1 MSKSHSYT
9 LEVSKKKKGV
19 AVSRHKDGTVH
30 ITVYVTQDEM
40 NRMIDKMANA
50 AQDENGRQ

>member
-9 LEVSKKKKGV
+9 LEVSEKKKGV

-30 ITVYVTQDEM
+30 VTVYVTQDEM
-40 NRMIDKMANA
+40 NRIFGMIANA
-50 AQDENGRQ
+50 AQDENE

>member
-9 LEVSKKKKGV
+9 LEVSEKKKGV

-40 NRMIDKMANA
+40 NRIFGMIANA
-50 AQDENGRQ
+50 AQDENE

>member
-1 MSKSHSYT
+1 MSKSHSYI
-9 LEVSKKKKGV
+9 LEVSEKKKGV

-50 AQDENGRQ
+50 ALDESGRQ